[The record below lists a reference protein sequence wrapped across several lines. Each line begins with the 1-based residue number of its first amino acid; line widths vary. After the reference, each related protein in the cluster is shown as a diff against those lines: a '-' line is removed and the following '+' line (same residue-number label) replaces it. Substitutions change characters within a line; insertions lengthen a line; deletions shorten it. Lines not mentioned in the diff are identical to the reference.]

1 MNGRHVAACCDRRFM
16 QQPLAW
22 PSKGRDEAIRIFH
35 DDTFRRYFWEESQKL
50 KGAPGVGS

>member
-1 MNGRHVAACCDRRFM
+1 M